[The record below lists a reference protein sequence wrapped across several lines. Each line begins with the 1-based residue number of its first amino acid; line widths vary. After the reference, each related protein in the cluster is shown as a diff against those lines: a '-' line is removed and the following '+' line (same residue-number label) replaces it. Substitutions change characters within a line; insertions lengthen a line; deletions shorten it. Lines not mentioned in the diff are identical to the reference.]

1 MKSVRD
7 RVAVMAFKR
16 KKSSNPNT
24 FLAENGE
31 GRTIGKYHKGQIVF
45 SQGDPADAVFYI
57 LKGQVRVTMVSS
69 QGKEAVIAIH
79 GAKNFFG
86 QRCLAGVLHRIA
98 TVTTL
103 TESSIMRIQKAA
115 ITRAIHEEPAFAEM
129 FIVHLLNR
137 SIRIEADLI
146 DQLFNSSERRL
157 ARLLVLLANF
167 DKEGKQD
174 LAIIKITQEILAE
187 KIGTTCARVN
197 HFMNKFRRLGCID
210 YKGDIRVH
218 RSLSSLIQ
226 NDQPEIRT

>member
-1 MKSVRD
+1 MT
-7 RVAVMAFKR
+7 FKR
-16 KKSSNPNT
+16 KKSFNPKT
-24 FLAENGE
+24 FLTEIGE
-31 GRTIGKYHKGQIVF
+31 GRTIENYHKDQIVF

-79 GAKNFFG
+79 EKGNFFG
-86 QRCLAGVLHRIA
+86 QRCLTGVPIRIA

-103 TESSIMRIQKAA
+103 TESSIMRVQEAT
-115 ITRAIHEEPAFAEM
+115 ITRAIHEYPAFAEM
-129 FIVHLLNR
+129 FIIHLLNR

-167 DKEGKQD
+167 DKAGKLD
-174 LAIIKITQEILAE
+174 SAVVTITHEILAE
-187 KIGTTCARVN
+187 KIGTTRARVS
-197 HFMNKFRRLGCID
+197 HFMNKFRKMGCID

-218 RSLSSLIQ
+218 RSLSSLILHEQ
-226 NDQPEIRT
+226 SKTKI

>member
-1 MKSVRD
+1 
-7 RVAVMAFKR
+7 
-16 KKSSNPNT
+16 
-24 FLAENGE
+24 
-31 GRTIGKYHKGQIVF
+31 
-45 SQGDPADAVFYI
+45 
-57 LKGQVRVTMVSS
+57 MVSS

-79 GAKNFFG
+79 GAKNFYD
-86 QRCLAGVLHRIA
+86 QRCLAGMPHRIA

-187 KIGTTCARVN
+187 KIGTTRARVN
-197 HFMNKFRRLGCID
+197 HFMNKFRKLGCID

>member
-1 MKSVRD
+1 
-7 RVAVMAFKR
+7 
-16 KKSSNPNT
+16 
-24 FLAENGE
+24 
-31 GRTIGKYHKGQIVF
+31 
-45 SQGDPADAVFYI
+45 
-57 LKGQVRVTMVSS
+57 
-69 QGKEAVIAIH
+69 
-79 GAKNFFG
+79 
-86 QRCLAGVLHRIA
+86 
-98 TVTTL
+98 
-103 TESSIMRIQKAA
+103 
-115 ITRAIHEEPAFAEM
+115 M
-129 FIVHLLNR
+129 FISHLLDR

-187 KIGTTCARVN
+187 KIGTTRARVN

>member
-1 MKSVRD
+1 VHH
-7 RVAVMAFKR
+7 F
-16 KKSSNPNT
+16 
-24 FLAENGE
+24 
-31 GRTIGKYHKGQIVF
+31 VF

-79 GAKNFFG
+79 GARNFFG
-86 QRCLAGVLHRIA
+86 QRCLTGVPHRIA

-115 ITRAIHEEPAFAEM
+115 IIRAIHEEPAFAEM

-174 LAIIKITQEILAE
+174 QVIIKITQEILAE
-187 KIGTTCARVN
+187 KIGTTRARVS

-226 NDQPEIRT
+226 HDQPEIRT